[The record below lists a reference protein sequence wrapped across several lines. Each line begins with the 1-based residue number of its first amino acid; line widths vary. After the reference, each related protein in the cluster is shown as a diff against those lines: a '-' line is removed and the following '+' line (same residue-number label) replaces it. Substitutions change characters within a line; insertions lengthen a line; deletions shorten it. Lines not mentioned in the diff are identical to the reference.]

1 MKPPPESQLSPDAA
15 ARRIAEEEGIDLSL
29 IEDALL
35 RTPEERLRDNSRV
48 LATVDALRQA
58 LETHHAGA

>member
-1 MKPPPESQLSPDAA
+1 MKLPEPQICNDAA

-35 RTPEERLRDNSRV
+35 RTPEERLRDNSRT

-58 LETHHAGA
+58 LEARHAGA

>member
-1 MKPPPESQLSPDAA
+1 MQPPEAPTSNDSA

-35 RTPEERLRDNSRV
+35 KTPEERLRDNSRV
-48 LATVDALRQA
+48 LVTVDALRRA
-58 LETHHAGA
+58 LEEQHAGA

>member
-1 MKPPPESQLSPDAA
+1 MNQPDPPMSDDSA

-35 RTPEERLRDNSRV
+35 KTPEQRLGDNSRV
-48 LATVDALRQA
+48 LATVEALRRA
-58 LETHHAGA
+58 LEEQHAGA

>member
-1 MKPPPESQLSPDAA
+1 MNHSYSPISDDSA

-35 RTPEERLRDNSRV
+35 KTPEERLRDNSRT
-48 LATVDALRQA
+48 LATVDALRRA
-58 LETHHAGA
+58 LEEQHAGA